1 MISRAS
7 EISDKGVA
15 PSNNATI
22 CCLRPDHYHH
32 HHHHHHGNPNPSRDY
47 CGNFKVSWLFL
58 CLRVIIWCRDKSR
71 KINEKSEEKT
81 KKKVFL
87 WCGRA
92 SAVRG
97 MQSFRPIIYLV
108 GPIHHW
114 RSYWAPGQQLL
125 FTCPTTNQPAQPDTH
140 PHETQ
145 TKTQK
150 HNHKHTKTNTTNQP
164 VRHTSTWNTNINQAL
179 YKICTTQAAA
189 LKHLWLYL
197 IQNLDIC

>member
-47 CGNFKVSWLFL
+47 CGNFKVSWLFSG
-58 CLRVIIWCRDKSR
+58 LRVIIWCRDKSR
-71 KINEKSEEKT
+71 KINKKSEEKT

-125 FTCPTTNQPAQPDTH
+125 FTCPTTNQPAQPDTNFQYISSLF
-140 PHETQ
+140 EQ
-145 TKTQK
+145 NSSISKSGA
-150 HNHKHTKTNTTNQP
+150 QP
-164 VRHTSTWNTNINQAL
+164 AQPDTDLQCISSFWTAHCCYAM
-179 YKICTTQAAA
+179 
-189 LKHLWLYL
+189 
-197 IQNLDIC
+197 